1 MNAEQRMVDVESVQS
16 AARRL
21 GVCPRTVRRMIADG
35 RLPSYRVGDRLIRVQ
50 RADVDALVRRAS

>member
-1 MNAEQRMVDVESVQS
+1 
-16 AARRL
+16 
-21 GVCPRTVRRMIADG
+21 MIADG